1 MRNNHRIRIPIFLLG
16 AVFSISVAITAIPS
30 RVEADPA
37 CICARERTIFGCRG
51 ATDRMCQGD
60 VECGAACNGTVVE
73 N

>member
-1 MRNNHRIRIPIFLLG
+1 MRNKNRIRVPIFLLG

-30 RVEADPA
+30 RVEADPQ

-60 VECGAACNGTVVE
+60 ASCGEACSGPVVKG
-73 N
+73 